1 MEIVILILKVL
12 VYVYFGARTVLVLDK
27 SKVLF
32 DKLNFK
38 GNQFLKSIR
47 DEEVEAVLW
56 QLRAF
61 LIKVNIGVFIIICLG
76 VFVFQPPSKEFIGF
90 WYPAFGILA
99 ITIFSIS
106 WNLTHKEVVAKYI
119 LSGNSLL
126 LVSSPFL
133 LAAAVE
139 FLNLPVD
146 QSIARIMSV
155 LELGVWSF
163 AAFISISFAVM
174 YVLLPYIVAWLV
186 CYPIFYIEMALIYLM
201 QQLLKFIEV
210 WATTNLLDAVVFIL
224 GLILVFY

>member
-61 LIKVNIGVFIIICLG
+61 LIKVNIGIFIIICLG
-76 VFVFQPPSKEFIGF
+76 FFVFQSPSKEFIGF

-106 WNLTHKEVVAKYI
+106 WNMTHKKAVAKYI
-119 LSGNSLL
+119 LSGTSLL

-133 LAAAVE
+133 FAAAVE
-139 FLNLPVD
+139 FINLPVD

-174 YVLLPYIVAWLV
+174 YALLPYIVAWLV